1 VNQTY
6 LQHADA
12 LLQHYRQQGADAK
25 LLDTLGEAR
34 DILVAE
40 DNIEPALV
48 HLLPTTLRTTRSEF
62 GFLAEVAFNSAGDP
76 YLKSHAVTDIYKPG
90 FGLYDIVSGLQ
101 FYNLDTLNGAIMT
114 ERRPVL
120 SNDPDSDPRSGGL
133 PFGHTHLTAFLGLPF
148 LLDGDIVGA
157 TALANRLDGYSQR
170 DIDLLQP
177 LCEIGALLIA
187 AYR

>member
-1 VNQTY
+1 MNQTY
-6 LQHADA
+6 LQRADA

-90 FGLYDIVSGLQ
+90 FGLYNIVSGLQ

-133 PFGHTHLTAFLGLPF
+133 PFGHAHLTAFLGLPF